1 MTPDLIS
8 VVRRKLR
15 DFGTKQG
22 SANSLLNYT
31 VFRNNFWSDNEILLA
46 LNMAQNLI
54 VRQAVKQKNSSILVF
69 LTQQIHREAHVQ
81 TDDMTPSAELLP
93 SDFYAPIAANI
104 RIDTNNR
111 VPGSLEMGSVAM
123 NYIGGEFEYEVGI
136 VKDDTYSKK
145 KTTIAYV
152 KTPPTITTSSTVD
165 YFTID
170 VINNVLVVMACY
182 ILGFKNPQTQRE
194 FKNFKDSSDAM
205 AVKTGVAS
213 TADRYYNMALDVL
226 QAIMSMSQ
234 K

>member
-46 LNMAQNLI
+46 LNIAQNLI

-69 LTQQIHREAHVQ
+69 LTKQIHREAHVQ

-93 SDFYAPIAANI
+93 SDFYAPTAANI
-104 RIDTNNR
+104 WIDTNNR

-123 NYIGGEFEYEVGI
+123 NFVGGEFEYEVGI
-136 VKDDTYSKK
+136 IKNDTYSEN

-152 KTPPTITTSSTVD
+152 KTPPAITTSSTVD

-194 FKNFKDSSDAM
+194 YKNFKDSSDAM